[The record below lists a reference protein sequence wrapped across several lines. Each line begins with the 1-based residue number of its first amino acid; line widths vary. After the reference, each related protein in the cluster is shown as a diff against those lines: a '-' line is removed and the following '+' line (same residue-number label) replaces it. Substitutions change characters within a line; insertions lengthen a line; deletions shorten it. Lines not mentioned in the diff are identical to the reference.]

1 MNRDVLNFDT
11 MTGEELNNILVQA
24 EQGDAESQFIIGEYY
39 NQSTY
44 NTERDV
50 DYDYACK
57 EAAKWF
63 HKAAEQGN
71 AYAQFRL
78 WNYYGLGIGVRYNEE
93 ESNKWYRKAAD
104 QGLAAGQCAVALD
117 FRISH
122 NDNVE
127 AAKWFLLAAEQGH
140 EFCMN
145 EIAYC
150 YRNGIGVEKNDAEA
164 DKWYK
169 RLEEMRLGLV

>member
-1 MNRDVLNFDT
+1 MNIDVLNFDT
-11 MTGEELNNILVQA
+11 MTSEELNSILVLA

-39 NQSTY
+39 YEKAEES
-44 NTERDV
+44 ECDE
-50 DYDYACK
+50 DYDTAFV
-57 EAAKWF
+57 WF
-63 HKAAEQGN
+63 SKAAEQGF
-71 AYAQFRL
+71 AEAQFRL
-78 WNYYGLGIGVRYNEE
+78 GNCYALGYGVGYNEE
-93 ESNKWYRKAAD
+93 ESYKWFRKAAD
-104 QGLAAGQCAVALD
+104 QGLASGQCAVALHSRHSLKD
-117 FRISH
+117 Q
-122 NDNVE
+122 VE

-169 RLEEMRLGLV
+169 RLGEEKMTLGLV